1 VSAFPA
7 RRGRTFASLQRH
19 RNYRL
24 FFVGQV
30 VSLAGTWM
38 QDTALPWLVL
48 EETHSPLAVG
58 VLVFCRYVPF
68 AIFGLP
74 AGVLADRFDN
84 RRLMIA
90 TQTASMAV
98 AVALGMLT
106 LTGNATLWALYLL
119 ATLGGMAT
127 IVDAPN
133 RHALT
138 YRLVGRDE
146 LPNAVA
152 LNSSFFNAGRIV
164 GPAAAGVVIA
174 TIGISACFLLNAA
187 SFLAVL
193 LALLAMRTAE
203 LFPLDRGDAPLRS
216 RGAIREGFRFVLSAP
231 RLTLLLAIALVVS
244 LTFNLRVLLPLLA
257 GKTLDAGPQTFGI
270 LWACFGLGALAGAL
284 YAAGVAI
291 ASWRTLVAGLGGYSV
306 ALLVLSPLHSVAGA
320 GLLLFVI
327 GICFTIWSAS
337 SQSILQLTAPD
348 RLRGRVL
355 SIYLFGITAFMPLGG
370 MFAAWLVDLGGTQ
383 LAFAVAGGCAVVV
396 TLVVVSRLRPGRI
409 RSLALARVASFL
421 SSERVR

>member
-1 VSAFPA
+1 VNAFPA
-7 RRGRTFASLQRH
+7 RRGKTFASLQRH

-24 FFVGQV
+24 FFTGQV

-48 EETHSPLAVG
+48 NETHSPIAVG
-58 VLVFCRYVPF
+58 LLIFCRYVPF
-68 AIFGLP
+68 AILGLP

-84 RRLMIA
+84 RGLMIV
-90 TQTASMAV
+90 TQSASMAV
-98 AVALGMLT
+98 AIALGVLT
-106 LTGNATLWALYLL
+106 LSGDPALWAVYLL
-119 ATLGGMAT
+119 ATLGGTAT
-127 IVDAPN
+127 ILDAPN

-193 LALLAMRTAE
+193 VALLAMRTAE
-203 LFPLDRGDAPLRS
+203 LFPLDRGDTPLES
-216 RGAIREGFRFVLSAP
+216 RGAIREGFRFVLGTP
-231 RLTLLLAIALVVS
+231 RLALLLAIALVVS

-257 GKTLDAGPQTFGI
+257 GRTLDAGPQTFGV

-284 YAAGVAI
+284 YAAGLAI
-291 ASWRTLVAGLGGYSV
+291 ASWRTLIAGLGGYSV
-306 ALLVLSPLHSVAGA
+306 ALLVLSPLHTVLGA
-320 GLLLFVI
+320 GVLLFAI
-327 GICFTIWSAS
+327 GICFTIWGAS

-355 SIYLFGITAFMPLGG
+355 SIYLFVLTALMPVGSIL
-370 MFAAWLVDLGGTQ
+370 AALLVDVGGTE
-383 LAFAVAGGCAVVV
+383 
-396 TLVVVSRLRPGRI
+396 
-409 RSLALARVASFL
+409 LALAVSGLAGLTATVVAVR
-421 SSERVR
+421 RVRPGQFRRIAARAATTFNVGS